1 MTGSTPRA
9 WLHSPAIARNR
20 EPILEVLGAGL
31 PEKGAVV
38 EIACGT
44 GEHAVHMARNLPGL
58 NWQPTDVDP
67 YCVQTTAARVA
78 EAGLDNLAAPIALDV
93 LTDPWPVTAADAVVC
108 INLIHIAPW
117 PVTVALV
124 TGAARALGE
133 GGLLYLYGPFM
144 VSGRHSADSNDSFDR
159 MLRRHNPDWGVRDLV
174 DVTRVAEQC
183 GLRLAETVDMP
194 ANNLSV
200 WYTKEA

>member
-9 WLHSPAIARNR
+9 WLHSPATARNR
-20 EPILEVLGAGL
+20 EPILEVLRNRL
-31 PEKGAVV
+31 PERGEVV

-44 GEHAVHMARNLPGL
+44 GEHAVHMARHLPGL

-78 EAGLDNLAAPIALDV
+78 EAGLENLAAPIALDV
-93 LTDPWPVTAADAVVC
+93 LADPWPVTAADAIVC

-117 PVTVALV
+117 PVTVALI
-124 TGAARALGE
+124 TGAARALGD

-144 VSGRHSADSNDSFDR
+144 VSGRHSAESNHSFDR
-159 MLRRHNPDWGVRDLV
+159 MLRHHNPDWGVRDLD
-174 DVTRVAEQC
+174 DVTRLAEQQ

-200 WYTKEA
+200 WYAKEN